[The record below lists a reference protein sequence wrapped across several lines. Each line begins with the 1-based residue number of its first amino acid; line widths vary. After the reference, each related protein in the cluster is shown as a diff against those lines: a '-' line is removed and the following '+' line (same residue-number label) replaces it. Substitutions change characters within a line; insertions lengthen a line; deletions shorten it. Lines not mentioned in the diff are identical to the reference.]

1 MDVVL
6 GLMVFMDHAAPW
18 PEDSNTGKKKGG
30 SQARHGAPCLCCS
43 PLDYTNEKESSMCS
57 LLSDRNFGFHIT
69 HIQSNLTLTSYKTS
83 LEK

>member
-6 GLMVFMDHAAPW
+6 RLMVIMDHEAPW

-43 PLDYTNEKESSMCS
+43 ALDYTNEKRPASVLYYAIVIS
-57 LLSDRNFGFHIT
+57 GF
-69 HIQSNLTLTSYKTS
+69 TS
-83 LEK
+83 LIASQI